1 MGVAR
6 KVVEETD
13 VDVAGRRLG
22 PVLEFMQALWAID
35 HQLQSASKRME
46 TVLGVTGPQRLVL
59 RIVGQHPGITSG
71 EVADILH
78 LHPSTLTG
86 ILKRLG
92 ARRLVERRAD
102 PADARRALLF
112 LTARGR
118 GVDDVRAGTVEGAVR
133 RALAK
138 LSSRTVRETRDALE
152 GIAAEIDRLG

>member
-6 KVVEETD
+6 KAADGT
-13 VDVAGRRLG
+13 ALGRRLG
-22 PVLEFMQALWAID
+22 PVLEFMRALWAID

-46 TVLGVTGPQRLVL
+46 TALGVTGPQRLVL
-59 RIVGQHPGITSG
+59 RIVGQHPGITGG

-92 ARRLVERRAD
+92 ARRLVDRKAD

-118 GVDDVRAGTVEGAVR
+118 GVDVRSGSVEGAVR

-138 LSSRTVRETRDALE
+138 LPPRAVRETREALE
-152 GIAAEIDRLG
+152 GIAAEIDRLE